1 MIYQKNLLISIL
13 LIFNLAACQN
23 FKPVYKDNIATVY
36 KLQNITIISNKN
48 KISKKIRKQ
57 LLNSFPTNKNTQ
69 YILKIEAF
77 SNNAGIVNDLTRK
90 ISRYKIKTIAEIK
103 LYRRLEKKD
112 KKVFSFIEEKEAAYN
127 LVSDNVRSTLASRNK
142 AENTT
147 VSLVSE
153 SIYNRLIMY
162 LSNK

>member
-1 MIYQKNLLISIL
+1 MI
-13 LIFNLAACQN
+13 IFNCPEQLSSCDDPSP
-23 FKPVYKDNIATVY
+23 FPRECIIHVSIRVYF
-36 KLQNITIISNKN
+36 
-48 KISKKIRKQ
+48 IR
-57 LLNSFPTNKNTQ
+57 
-69 YILKIEAF
+69 
-77 SNNAGIVNDLTRK
+77 
-90 ISRYKIKTIAEIK
+90 EIK

-147 VSLVSE
+147 VRLVSE

-162 LSNK
+162 LSNKWDVNKRMGI

>member
-1 MIYQKNLLISIL
+1 MS
-13 LIFNLAACQN
+13 
-23 FKPVYKDNIATVY
+23 
-36 KLQNITIISNKN
+36 
-48 KISKKIRKQ
+48 
-57 LLNSFPTNKNTQ
+57 Q

-112 KKVFSFIEEKEAAYN
+112 KKVFSFVEEKEAAYN

-147 VSLVSE
+147 VRLVSE

-162 LSNK
+162 LSNKWDVNKRMGI